1 MNVNFFTF
9 LYTLKGYIP
18 FGGLTHN
25 LNTTK
30 GLKTMIDLIALLLVT
45 FFAVLGG
52 WHFGGLLKSFFQK
65 QTNDYSNSDKT

>member
-1 MNVNFFTF
+1 MPTPKGVNQ
-9 LYTLKGYIP
+9 LGV
-18 FGGLTHN
+18 THN

-65 QTNDYSNSDKT
+65 QTNDNSDSYKT